1 MGIYSERLI
10 SMDGVNVSKI
20 TYVIATIETT
30 INISFK
36 LSLFVFINAINV
48 MLNNIKTF
56 TNLLMN
62 SRGFII
68 INIII
73 QNIFKDL

>member
-10 SMDGVNVSKI
+10 SMDGVKVSKI
-20 TYVIATIETT
+20 TYVIATIDTT

-36 LSLFVFINAINV
+36 LSLFVFINANRV

-56 TNLLMN
+56 TSLLIN

-68 INIII
+68 INIIK
-73 QNIFKDL
+73 QNIIS

>member
-10 SMDGVNVSKI
+10 SMDGVKVSKI
-20 TYVIATIETT
+20 TYVIATIDTT

-36 LSLFVFINAINV
+36 LSLFVFINAISV

-56 TNLLMN
+56 TNLLIN

-68 INIII
+68 INII
-73 QNIFKDL
+73 K